1 MAEQLKTVGYA
12 TGIIRQWHLGY
23 PQNSEDDHPQNHG
36 FNEFIGYDR
45 GNIDFV
51 SPVGDHLPHDWWHGR
66 VNPPEESDATD
77 LINRYAVE
85 FIDRHYDRPFCRYV
99 PHLAIHNRGR
109 CGTTRRSERNRRGN
123 AAGRPTIRSASK
135 ISRHAAAARRRG
147 WANPPSVA
155 KARDR
160 PPPLMLSL
168 ADTLPPPIQFPSNN

>member
-36 FNEFIGYDR
+36 FNEFVGYDR

-51 SPVGDHLPHDWWHGR
+51 SPVGDHLPHNWWHGR
-66 VNPPEESDATD
+66 VNPPEEGDATD

-99 PHLAIHNRGR
+99 PHLAIHNRGQVR
-109 CGTTRRSERNRRGN
+109 DDPAQRAEQ
-123 AAGRPTIRSASK
+123 AWK
-135 ISRHAAAARRRG
+135 RRRPANDQERIENFAACCG
-147 WANPPSVA
+147 RSTKGLGKSSKRCQGTGSTTPPDAFPRGHPPPANPVS
-155 KARDR
+155 
-160 PPPLMLSL
+160 
-168 ADTLPPPIQFPSNN
+168 